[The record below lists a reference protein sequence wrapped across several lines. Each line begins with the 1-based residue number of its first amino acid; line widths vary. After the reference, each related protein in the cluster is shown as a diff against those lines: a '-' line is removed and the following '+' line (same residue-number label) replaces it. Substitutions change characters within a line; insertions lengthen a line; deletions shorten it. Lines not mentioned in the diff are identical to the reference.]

1 MMSRSRY
8 GDSRGFSARPQ
19 LEAKSDAAAAAAAA
33 AAGQFENPLRNGG
46 VADPTSEEQAAA
58 PAHTVTPSSSSTT
71 ASVQGGGVRAFER
84 ESPALSPSAQRIR
97 DMASAAILDSKAR
110 HTSYQDV

>member
-19 LEAKSDAAAAAAAA
+19 LEAKSDAAATAAAA

-46 VADPTSEEQAAA
+46 VADQTEEQAAA

>member
-1 MMSRSRY
+1 MMSRSMY
-8 GDSRGFSARPQ
+8 GDSRGFSRPQ
-19 LEAKSDAAAAAAAA
+19 LESKSDAAATAAA

-46 VADPTSEEQAAA
+46 VADQTEEQAAA

-71 ASVQGGGVRAFER
+71 ASVQGGSVRAFER